1 MDFKSLISKIE
12 SIDGPIETPKA
23 PEQSAPVRLDEDTEL
38 RVLAGVTALTESIIA
53 EKAVSKKQQKF
64 MGMVHAAQK
73 GEKPASKEVAKVAK
87 TMKKKDAEDFASTKH
102 KGLPEKKKAK
112 KESIDPEAFRAEF
125 SKIVEAKKAKKDYD
139 GDGKVE
145 SGKDE
150 YMGSKDKAIKKAMGK
165 KVDEAAKPDY
175 IDLDKDGNKK
185 EPMKKAAKDKKADE
199 GLDINLLKAAQKHQ
213 KENPPKKDPE
223 SERNAGKKYG
233 YRMDGNPSEIDDTPA
248 KKSKKVKEGSTGDY
262 SAKKARAGKDIG
274 KPGKAFSKIAK
285 KAGEKYGSKERG
297 EKVAGAVLKK
307 LRAKEGVE
315 STKSM
320 VAESVEQKLSLKDM
334 LQMVKESGGQQAI
347 DPVDQALWTWAN
359 RVATSKIEESQK
371 AEIFAAMIYERNGGR
386 FEMYDVLSE
395 DQK

>member
-23 PEQSAPVRLDEDTEL
+23 PELAAPIRLDEDTEL

-53 EKAVSKKQQKF
+53 EKAVSKAQQKF
-64 MGMVHAAQK
+64 MGMVHATQK
-73 GEKPASKEVAKVAK
+73 GEKAPSKDVAKVAK
-87 TMKKKDAEDFASTKH
+87 EMGKKDAKDFASTKH
-102 KGLPEKKKAK
+102 KGLPEKKTDK

-125 SKIVEAKKAKKDYD
+125 SKVVEAKKAKKDYD

-150 YMGSKDKAIKKAMGK
+150 YMGAKDKAIKKAMGK
-165 KVDEAAKPDY
+165 KVDEASKPDFL
-175 IDLDKDGNKK
+175 DLDKDGNKK
-185 EPMKKAAKDKKADE
+185 EPMKKASKD
-199 GLDINLLKAAQKHQ
+199 
-213 KENPPKKDPE
+213 
-223 SERNAGKKYG
+223 
-233 YRMDGNPSEIDDTPA
+233 
-248 KKSKKVKEGSTGDY
+248 KKVKED
-262 SAKKARAGKDIG
+262 
-274 KPGKAFSKIAK
+274 
-285 KAGEKYGSKERG
+285 
-297 EKVAGAVLKK
+297 LKK
-307 LRAKEGVE
+307 VGDTAKTHKGGTVTKTATGIKHERDPASYDDGGDD
-315 STKSM
+315 SDSKSGKGTKSHAKSKSAAEKKDQAPKQKQSKSGTWGM
-320 VAESVEQKLSLKDM
+320 KDGQKFDNRKKTSESVEKKVVAESVEQKLSLKDM

-359 RVATSKIEESQK
+359 RVAVSKVQESQK

>member
-23 PEQSAPVRLDEDTEL
+23 PELAAPIRLDEDTEL

-87 TMKKKDAEDFASTKH
+87 TMKKKDAEDYASTKH

-125 SKIVEAKKAKKDYD
+125 SKVVEAKKAKKDYD

-150 YMGSKDKAIKKAMGK
+150 YMGAKDKAIKKAMGK
-165 KVDEAAKPDY
+165 KVDEASKPDY

-185 EPMKKAAKDKKADE
+185 EPMKKAAKDKKVKED
-199 GLDINLLKAAQKHQ
+199 LKKVGDTAKTHKGGTVTKTSTGIKHERDPASYDDGDDSDAKSGKGTKSHAKSKSAA
-213 KENPPKKDPE
+213 EKKDQAPKQKQSKTGTWGMKDGEKFDNRKKTSE
-223 SERNAGKKYG
+223 STE
-233 YRMDGNPSEIDDTPA
+233 
-248 KKSKKVKEGSTGDY
+248 KKV
-262 SAKKARAGKDIG
+262 
-274 KPGKAFSKIAK
+274 
-285 KAGEKYGSKERG
+285 
-297 EKVAGAVLKK
+297 
-307 LRAKEGVE
+307 
-315 STKSM
+315 

-347 DPVDQALWTWAN
+347 DPVDQALWIWAN
-359 RVATSKIEESQK
+359 RVAKSKIEESQK
-371 AEIFAAMIYERNGGR
+371 AEIFAAMVYERNGGR